1 MIIII
6 FQPNT
11 IMDYTIA
18 LVSGGRANSKNF
30 KTLNYF
36 NNIKAP
42 FNKVILFLE
51 ENQKKEYSERE
62 DVKNAVSLGSKI
74 VWINTVNIADARN
87 YIEREYFKTGD
98 LVLCVDDD
106 INYMSYMFG
115 GEIKKVQLFE
125 ELDYMIKKYFK
136 LCIENNS
143 KLFGVYP
150 IARNH
155 LWFSKARD
163 MIGNNHILAAF
174 SGVIIDN
181 SLPKQNLDLYSKEE
195 YERAFIYGKN
205 IRAGNL
211 AIDSRWYQSDG
222 IGPRSHELQLKTCET
237 LALNYPQLVTDNPL
251 KINKKNN
258 NVDLKLNKK
267 YYL

>member
-143 KLFGVYP
+143 KLWGVYP

-181 SLPKQNLDLYSKEE
+181 SLPKQNL
-195 YERAFIYGKN
+195 
-205 IRAGNL
+205 

-237 LALNYPQLVTDNPL
+237 LALNYPQLVSDNPL